1 MTPEITEN
9 AYLTIWNDIAQGGT
23 PFWVLLTLF
32 LIWIF
37 KDQISK
43 LIGVIINLF
52 SDRFSHKR
60 KFYKSS
66 DLKKHQLF
74 KDLDYWL
81 KTGIEAIHLT
91 NNGHDTDEEYI
102 KGKEE
107 IAKDVVRIKF
117 EVIKEGF
124 TTFINETDFDNID
137 YEVAHQYLLDT
148 ITKIKITE
156 MHEMLKAGIPSK
168 FLEKSFLINSVG

>member
-37 KDQISK
+37 KDQINK

-91 NNGHDTDEEYI
+91 NNFKDNCKKENGILI
-102 KGKEE
+102 KGTREDICVTKEQL
-107 IAKDVVRIKF
+107 
-117 EVIKEGF
+117 KEMM
-124 TTFINETDFDNID
+124 
-137 YEVAHQYLLDT
+137 V
-148 ITKIKITE
+148 K
-156 MHEMLKAGIPSK
+156 
-168 FLEKSFLINSVG
+168 